1 MGKRGK
7 KKTKEERQALLM
19 NLRDGLTIVAACA
32 QAGIGEA
39 TYYYWLKQ
47 SGEDGEWAKE
57 VEAAHTFAEAVFL
70 SKVKKYA
77 DLKEDGRLWLSLLER
92 RFPNRW
98 GPKRE
103 VEVNVNNPSQQ
114 ANEMVLKMIEQS
126 NQAYAAP
133 QVEES
138 DDESGP

>member
-1 MGKRGK
+1 MQ
-7 KKTKEERQALLM
+7 EEFIRQ
-19 NLRDGLTIVAACA
+19 I
-32 QAGIGEA
+32 E
-39 TYYYWLKQ
+39 Q
-47 SGEDGEWAKE
+47 SGKDGEWTKE
-57 VEAAHTFAEAVFL
+57 VKAAHTFAEAVWL
-70 SKVKKYA
+70 SNVKKCA

-126 NQAYAAP
+126 NHAYAAP